1 MNQTYASVQ
10 QSSHPSTLSVPQG
23 DLKPA
28 PEYCASTLDGKTSC
42 LADFTDKVTIVNVW
56 ATWCIPCREEMPA
69 LEDLYKEF
77 SHKGLE
83 IIGVSVD
90 GPGSQNRIKT
100 FADRMGITY
109 TILHDPDDKFTRVFR
124 TIGVPE
130 SFLINQEGQIV
141 HTWKGPFDAM
151 SQDSISRVSL
161 LIGSSPNTNESIAE
175 DSIVTSLSNQQKQNQ
190 VTTSS
195 SGYETIGYPVAF
207 VAGVL
212 SFLSPCILP
221 LIPSYVAFITGMSIE
236 ELGRTKRNTKSERD
250 TSASDKPEVDKLSL
264 PQNQSLAQLN
274 FKHTAIVRGLLF
286 IAGFS
291 LVFISLGASITA
303 IGAAFSDYTVWIERV
318 GGILLVIF
326 GLNLLGILKIP
337 AIQRDWAI
345 HFSKRPIAG
354 HLGSFVIGMGFGAGW
369 TPCIGP
375 ILASI
380 LTIAASSSSIMTG
393 VNLLAVYSAGL
404 AIPFI
409 ISTIAIERF
418 LIAFRK
424 FRKWLPWV
432 NRASAAMLII
442 IGIILLT
449 GFLTLITSTLSGFQL
464 I

>member
-1 MNQTYASVQ
+1 
-10 QSSHPSTLSVPQG
+10 
-23 DLKPA
+23 
-28 PEYCASTLDGKTSC
+28 
-42 LADFTDKVTIVNVW
+42 
-56 ATWCIPCREEMPA
+56 
-69 LEDLYKEF
+69 
-77 SHKGLE
+77 
-83 IIGVSVD
+83 
-90 GPGSQNRIKT
+90 
-100 FADRMGITY
+100 
-109 TILHDPDDKFTRVFR
+109 
-124 TIGVPE
+124 
-130 SFLINQEGQIV
+130 
-141 HTWKGPFDAM
+141 
-151 SQDSISRVSL
+151 
-161 LIGSSPNTNESIAE
+161 
-175 DSIVTSLSNQQKQNQ
+175 
-190 VTTSS
+190 
-195 SGYETIGYPVAF
+195 
-207 VAGVL
+207 
-212 SFLSPCILP
+212 
-221 LIPSYVAFITGMSIE
+221 MSIE